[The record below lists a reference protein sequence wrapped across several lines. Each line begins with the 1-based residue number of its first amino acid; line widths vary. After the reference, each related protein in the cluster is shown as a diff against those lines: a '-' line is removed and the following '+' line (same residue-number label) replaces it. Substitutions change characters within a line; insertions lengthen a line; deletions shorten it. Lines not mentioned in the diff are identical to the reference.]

1 MTTTKIRITQHL
13 LLLAKQKQLNPKTAD
28 CQSDCRSWL
37 IDLLLYCFDLFFIKS
52 YNDFGL
58 EGTSRQPWCSWLAP
72 NDRGCMNGGSIPP
85 FTVGGKLHNS
95 MRGQPC
101 SNSTMPSAYIRKACH
116 MWTRVFLWDPFSY
129 WTDWFLQQRNQC
141 DGEHMS
147 QLYVKRKQ
155 HHSGNECLVSFS
167 QKLQLL
173 FGPYGLGLLAHL
185 PVNAAKNGPAILR
198 KHIVHVRG
206 KPHMWHFHR
215 CHIQGFPAV
224 LTKLNKN

>member
-1 MTTTKIRITQHL
+1 MQLTCTKRQV
-13 LLLAKQKQLNPKTAD
+13 NFWGY
-28 CQSDCRSWL
+28 RS
-37 IDLLLYCFDLFFIKS
+37 
-52 YNDFGL
+52 
-58 EGTSRQPWCSWLAP
+58 
-72 NDRGCMNGGSIPP
+72 CMNGGSVLP
-85 FTVGGKLHNS
+85 FTVGKLHNS
-95 MRGQPC
+95 MHGQPC
-101 SNSTMPSAYIRKACH
+101 SNSAMPSAYIRKACH

-129 WTDWFLQQRNQC
+129 WTDWFLQQHNQR

-147 QLYVKRKQ
+147 KLYVKRKQ

-173 FGPYGLGLLAHL
+173 FGPCGLGLLAHP